1 MTPILYALNRI
12 KREIPPQ
19 ILSTFFTPRHYGQ
32 NRRDA
37 FMPGNIENLII
48 EKVINGIVRP
58 DCDVAGVLETTIPLS
73 GINPEVVD
81 TDKYLLHIP
90 KSHTNGREITSA
102 IALIYYG
109 VNSVLTNGGVVAQG
123 LSAPYTT
130 GSSTNT
136 TYNLMQSTTL
146 NPVRTLANTNQ
157 PMTATETT
165 NVEIV
170 DGNTVLVRDFLYP
183 NQNSYLRCILSHD
196 REFSSLPPAA
206 WNNFGKLCVYACK
219 MYIYNYYI
227 IDIDSAELSGGSEL
241 GKFKDIVE
249 SYSEAAELY
258 NEFYNDVWRKV
269 QFMADGTRYSNYIKS
284 MIGRYK

>member
-73 GINPEVVD
+73 GISPEVVD

-102 IALIYYG
+102 IALI
-109 VNSVLTNGGVVAQG
+109 
-123 LSAPYTT
+123 
-130 GSSTNT
+130 TNT

-227 IDIDSAELSGGSEL
+227 IDVDSAELSGGSEL